1 MPSPARIPDPLHL
14 LPHELP
20 QRLPV
25 VSGHANRRVA
35 ALRSPMPAFV
45 ISRFR
50 QVASSCASTIAQRIA
65 KCPSPTF
72 AEKCRETWP

>member
-1 MPSPARIPDPLHL
+1 MPSTRIPDPLQL
-14 LPHELP
+14 APYEPP

-45 ISRFR
+45 SISRFR
-50 QVASSCASTIAQRIA
+50 QVASSCASTIAPRIA
-65 KCPSPTF
+65 KCPSPSF